1 MRFKSFLTL
10 VASAAILLAAPA
22 SGLAAKPQAKA
33 KPRTV
38 TRTLTGQVV
47 GANLPA
53 GTRVGVPVLFDAP
66 GVRAAKLRGPMGV
79 LRLLNASKVRIP
91 GGKTVTLSGLRAGD
105 AFRVRM
111 AVTPAAT
118 RAPLPIFNVTAASVT
133 VTRRGTAL
141 SAGELQ
147 DQITQLST
155 YLGMLTG
162 YVVTQFADLRAQTAS
177 LRSDLGGLGRAV
189 EDLRAQVAA
198 LPSGTTTQI
207 TTLITQVTQLQTEV
221 QNVTN
226 QLNTVTSDVSTVAGK
241 LTGISPGDLATALG
255 NIATLDALVGG
266 IDVVQL
272 SNSVSNLATQVGTVG
287 ATDLQTQVNQVNA
300 ALATA
305 QGQLSFLCSAGL
317 VKGPLLSLSL
327 AGSCPS

>member
-1 MRFKSFLTL
+1 MRFKLFPAFL
-10 VASAAILLAAPA
+10 ASAAILLAAPA
-22 SGLAAKPQAKA
+22 WGLAAKPKA

-53 GTRVGVPVLFDAP
+53 GSRVGVPVLFDAA
-66 GVRAAKLRGPMGV
+66 GVRAAKLRGPLGV
-79 LRLLNASKVRIP
+79 LRLPSASKVRIP
-91 GGKTVTLSGLRAGD
+91 GGKTVALSALRAGD

-111 AVTPAAT
+111 AVAPAAA
-118 RAPLPIFNVTAASVT
+118 RSAYPAFNVTAASFS

-147 DQITQLST
+147 DQITQLNA
-155 YLGMLTG
+155 YLAMLTG
-162 YVVTQFADLRAQTAS
+162 YVITQFADLRAQTAS
-177 LRSDLGGLGRAV
+177 LRSDLGGLGRSLD
-189 EDLRAQVAA
+189 DLRAQVAA
-198 LPSGTTTQI
+198 LPPGTTTQI

-226 QLNTVTSDVSTVAGK
+226 QLNTVTSNVSTIAGK
-241 LTGISPGDLATALG
+241 LTGIAPGDLASALG
-255 NIATLDALVGG
+255 NVATLQTLVGG
-266 IDVVQL
+266 INVAAL
-272 SNSVSNLATQVGTVG
+272 STSVSALAGKVGTVG
-287 ATDLQTQVNQVNA
+287 ATDLQTQVNQTKA

-305 QGQLSFLCSAGL
+305 QTQLAFLCSAGL